1 MADLRL
7 RDRDAIVTK
16 EGLIFR
22 VFGYSHPAKSFICDV
37 EYASERIFT
46 SSNPKAPRNGAQNVW
61 YKFYEDE
68 GWRFLKKTFPQY
80 LLFNPM
86 LQRQIVGVD
95 RQDVLEVGKPEEKLR
110 AIMSTVA
117 KDDLLRAAQE
127 VVGTVTKHSGLKLE
141 NFGVFGSLLHD
152 FYHPKYSDIDLTVY
166 GKENALKLSKV
177 LNEVYQSTSSL
188 TNEFASEESVR
199 AKDWRFRNFSRRR
212 ILAASTQKID
222 VRGV

>member
-1 MADLRL
+1 LADLRL

-16 EGLIFR
+16 EGLVFR
-22 VFGYSHPAKSFICDV
+22 VFGYSHPANSFICDV

-46 SSNPKAPRNGAQNVW
+46 SSNRKAPRNGAQNVW

-80 LLFNPM
+80 LLFNSM
-86 LQRQIVGVD
+86 LQRQVVGVD
-95 RQDVLEVGKPEEKLR
+95 RQDVFEVRKPEEKLR
-110 AIMSTVA
+110 AIMSTAA
-117 KDDLLRAAQE
+117 KDDLLKATRE
-127 VVGTVTKHSGLKLE
+127 VVGTATKHSGLKPE

-166 GKENALKLSKV
+166 GKDNALKLSRIG
-177 LNEVYQSTSSL
+177 QSQGL
-188 TNEFASEESVR
+188 AFSELQPQ
-199 AKDWRFRNFSRRR
+199 R